1 MGKMLK
7 LLCKVEG
14 PPLWKG
20 YYYGK
25 PGMAA
30 IYGGRVDGPAVGWG
44 SQVYSLS
51 CSGKLFTLLWWWWII
66 DIDDQV
72 HPFFPKLQS
81 IKKLKMYVMG
91 RMRMRKN
98 ACQNFFEW
106 DLYGVSY
113 RLVSVCWLWSERIQ
127 GDRCGQ
133 REEKA
138 GVSISNSSIRWEDN
152 CWQLL
157 IIIDNCWQLLTI
169 VNNCWQ
175 LSTIVDNRW

>member
-1 MGKMLK
+1 MGRKLK

-14 PPLWKG
+14 LPLWKG

-81 IKKLKMYVMG
+81 MYVMG
-91 RMRMRKN
+91 RM
-98 ACQNFFEW
+98 
-106 DLYGVSY
+106 G
-113 RLVSVCWLWSERIQ
+113 
-127 GDRCGQ
+127 
-133 REEKA
+133 EEKTLDKTFFNETCMA
-138 GVSISNSSIRWEDN
+138 SLIVWFQFVGCDRSESKATVVVKGKRRLGSQCPTVLSGGKTVVDN

-157 IIIDNCWQLLTI
+157 IIVDNCW
-169 VNNCWQ
+169 
-175 LSTIVDNRW
+175 